1 MDTIDPDTFPVT
13 GPTEKPAKSTVNRRE
28 FIRAGLGAAALLAL
42 GGCATFRRSSD
53 LDKAYSNLQE
63 TLDNL
68 TDDEVRQS
76 RLASIAR
83 RIENRCQELTQEHE
97 EFRDRFHSLSRNRDT
112 TSAELDKVVEGFS
125 ARRTKQRHEL
135 FLIQDELRK
144 ELTEEEWALAVQAL
158 NQTQEAYSRPKVGSE

>member
-1 MDTIDPDTFPVT
+1 MDPNTSPVD
-13 GPTEKPAKSTVNRRE
+13 GAMGKAAKSTVNRRE

-63 TLDNL
+63 TLDDL

-83 RIENRCQELTQEHE
+83 RIENRCRELIQEHE
-97 EFRDRFHSLSRNRDT
+97 EFRDRFHSLSRKRNT
-112 TSAELDKVVEGFS
+112 TTAELDEVVESFA
-125 ARRTKQRHEL
+125 ARRTKQRNEL
-135 FLIQDELRK
+135 FLIQDELRQ
-144 ELTEEEWALAVQAL
+144 ELTEEEWASAVEAL
-158 NQTQEAYSRPKVGSE
+158 NKTQEAYTRPKAGSD